1 MLDLCDS
8 EMIESFKYL
17 IVSKEEK
24 CRVESRSFDGKKNC
38 WVPDLKDCFVAAEI
52 LSEEDDLVTVLT
64 LHDEVDCSY
73 NCKPGPKTTKRFS
86 CFSICR
92 QCVLKSMMCRK

>member
-1 MLDLCDS
+1 MVDLCDS

-24 CRVESRSFDGKKNC
+24 SRAEGRSFDGKKNC

-64 LHDEVDCSY
+64 LHDEVQFSLVPSY
-73 NCKPGPKTTKRFS
+73 
-86 CFSICR
+86 
-92 QCVLKSMMCRK
+92 